1 MSKQIIQPAD
11 KTPILVL
18 GMPHTPIVSLEQ
30 TNGAYELVHIAGQP
44 GQFVPPHVHQNDD
57 ETFHVLSGSVIFTI
71 NGEDTAVEAG
81 TTVFLPRGL
90 PHGFKISGSGPAEM
104 MLTVSP
110 KSLMPMFKALS
121 ALPAGPPNPAKV
133 AEICGQYDISFV

>member
-57 ETFHVLSGSVIFTI
+57 ETFYVLSGSVIF
-71 NGEDTAVEAG
+71 V
-81 TTVFLPRGL
+81 PRGL
-90 PHGFKISGSGPAEM
+90 PHGFKMSGSGPAEM

-133 AEICGQYDISFV
+133 AEICGRYDISFV